1 VTQPGDKRLA
11 QSITIYDTDTVVGP
25 SHLHPHTIME
35 LPRDSTPAPAYI
47 SDSECGER
55 LTFRQD
61 EEKALSIPLEYLLA
75 LIPSK
80 AADTYTLIS
89 QTGPE
94 GGLTSSTITSPP
106 AEVIER
112 FRIPVDVP
120 AHLQKPVSV
129 IISPNSGLGKAGL
142 YFSTLLA
149 PILDFY
155 SVDYCKNTVTSP
167 AAVKTITNGLP
178 EGTSTVIVLSG
189 DTVIFEL
196 LNELP
201 STKRPTLVLIP
212 TGTGNG
218 LASSLYRPL
227 SPGDLIRSALDT
239 FLYGMPHPLPGFT
252 VKLSPGARLL
262 EQAAPSQGLRGTV
275 VTSWGFHASLVAD
288 ADAPEIR
295 STGAEK
301 FQVAAKQ
308 NLTPPLHAYRGA
320 ISIIRPGSTV
330 WEEIEDT
337 NDEGHFYLVVTGVS
351 NFEPTFTISPAANGV
366 DGVLRII
373 YFGVGDVE
381 GAEGVMGVM
390 KAAYD
395 GGKHVSMPGVRYQA
409 VDGVRV
415 HPKEAEDKWRR
426 ICVDGVVVTLE
437 KDGWFEINNHKGWV
451 DVVYRS
457 RFDS

>member
-1 VTQPGDKRLA
+1 
-11 QSITIYDTDTVVGP
+11 
-25 SHLHPHTIME
+25 ME

-61 EEKALSIPLEYLLA
+61 EEKALSIPLKYLLA

-80 AADTYTLIS
+80 TAGAYTLIFQS
-89 QTGPE
+89 GPE
-94 GGLTSSTITSPP
+94 GELTSSTITSPP
-106 AEVIER
+106 AEVVER
-112 FRIPVDVP
+112 CGIPVDVP

-129 IISPNSGLGKAGL
+129 VISPYSGLGKAEL

-149 PILDFY
+149 PVLEFY
-155 SVDYCKNTVTSP
+155 SVDYCKKTITSP
-167 AAVKTITNGLP
+167 AAIKAITDGLP

-189 DTVIFEL
+189 DTLIFEL

-227 SPGDLIRSALDT
+227 PPDDLIRSALHI
-239 FLYGMPHPLPGFT
+239 FLHGMSYPLPGFI
-252 VKLSPGARLL
+252 VKFSPGARLL
-262 EQAAPSQGLRGTV
+262 RKSIPSQGLRGTV

-295 STGAEK
+295 SMGTEK

-308 NLTPPLHAYRGA
+308 NLTPPLHAYRGT
-320 ISIIRPGSTV
+320 ISIVRPGSTV

-337 NDEGHFYLVVTGVS
+337 NDEGHFYFVVTGVS
-351 NFEPTFTISPAANGV
+351 NFEPAFTISPMANGA

-395 GGKHVSMPGVRYQA
+395 SGKHVSMPGVRYQA

-415 HPKEAEDKWRR
+415 HVKEAEEKWRR

-437 KDGWFEINNHKGWV
+437 KDGWLEINKHEGWA
-451 DVVYRS
+451 DVVCKS
-457 RFDS
+457 RFDG

>member
-1 VTQPGDKRLA
+1 
-11 QSITIYDTDTVVGP
+11 
-25 SHLHPHTIME
+25 ME

-61 EEKALSIPLEYLLA
+61 DEKAFSIPLKYLLA

-80 AADTYTLIS
+80 TADTYTLIS
-89 QTGPE
+89 QTEPE

-106 AEVIER
+106 AEVIEQCL
-112 FRIPVDVP
+112 IPADVP
-120 AHLQKPVSV
+120 THLQKPVSV
-129 IISPNSGLGKAGL
+129 IISPYSGIGKAGL
-142 YFSTLLA
+142 YFSTFLE
-149 PILDFY
+149 PILEFY

-167 AAVKTITNGLP
+167 AAVKTITDGLP

-189 DTVIFEL
+189 DTLIFEL

-201 STKRPTLVLIP
+201 GTKRPTLVLIP

-227 SPGDLIRSALDT
+227 SPGDLIRCALDT
-239 FLYGMPHPLPGFT
+239 LLYGMSHPLPGFT

-262 EQAAPSQGLRGTV
+262 GEAIPSQGLRGTV

-288 ADAPEIR
+288 ADAPETR
-295 STGAEK
+295 SMGTEK

-308 NLTPPLHAYRGA
+308 NLTLPLHAYRGA
-320 ISIIRPGSTV
+320 ISIVRPGSTV

-337 NDEGHFYLVVTGVS
+337 NGEGHFYFVVTGVS
-351 NFEPTFTISPAANGV
+351 NFEPAFTISPAANVV

-395 GGKHVSMPGVRYQA
+395 GGKHVSMPGVRYQV

-415 HPKEAEDKWRR
+415 HVKEAEEKWRR

-437 KDGWFEINNHKGWV
+437 KDGWLEINDHKGWV
-451 DVVYRS
+451 DVVYKP